1 MGISLQ
7 KESVLNSQSRDLEK
21 GNTVILICKKLFNF
35 LFAYILYY
43 FFGKAFGIKTVQK
56 YRFFQLFE
64 NLGNTLAI
72 IIIIII
78 MGEI

>member
-21 GNTVILICKKLFNF
+21 GNTVILIRKKLFNF
-35 LFAYILYY
+35 IFAHILYC

-56 YRFFQLFE
+56 YRFSQLFE
-64 NLGNTLAI
+64 NLGNILA
-72 IIIIII
+72 II

>member
-43 FFGKAFGIKTVQK
+43 
-56 YRFFQLFE
+56 
-64 NLGNTLAI
+64 I
-72 IIIIII
+72 ISLVRLL
-78 MGEI
+78 E